1 MGLYNTRTVN
11 HHNVLNSRRCK
22 TTPPYFTSITIPI
35 RSHKIESSKQQ
46 IIDDLDKWIYLS
58 LNGRYSIAKK
68 IMVGF
73 DTKISINKTVDPKHP
88 IIGSVNAFDMLW
100 SLEWVIGFE
109 EPSEASYFVL
119 SCPVLQDLK

>member
-1 MGLYNTRTVN
+1 MGLHNTRTVN
-11 HHNVLNSRRCK
+11 PHNVLNSRRCK
-22 TTPPYFTSITIPI
+22 ITPPYFTTITIPI

-73 DTKISINKTVDPKHP
+73 DTKISINKTVDPTYP
-88 IIGSVNAFDMLW
+88 IIGHTNTFDMLW
-100 SLEWVIGFE
+100 SLEWVVGFE

-119 SCPVLQDLK
+119 SCPILKDLK